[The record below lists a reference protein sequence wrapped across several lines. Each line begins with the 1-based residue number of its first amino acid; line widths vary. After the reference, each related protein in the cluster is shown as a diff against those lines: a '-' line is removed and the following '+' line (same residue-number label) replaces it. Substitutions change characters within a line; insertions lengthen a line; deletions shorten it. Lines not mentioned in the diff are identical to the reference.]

1 MKLSIRFVPT
11 LCMLLIGHLTSY
23 SQNLVANGS
32 FEDEN
37 LCTEYQKYCAPEAWI
52 ATSGW
57 ANYLFKE
64 MQHAY
69 DGYHYVGLTVGSVGK
84 QGVRNFI
91 RTRLLCGLRKGRQ
104 YKVEMYVCSSNKVLD
119 SIGVYFSQQ
128 DFLYEKRNFKSI
140 QPVFWYQRPRN
151 SAGQE
156 PWAWQKLS
164 FVYTASGDESYL
176 VIGSFKRFD
185 FKGITRPDF
194 QDDYYFYLDKVSLTP
209 VDPNEKLCP
218 LTDVEKMRLY
228 KENDRH
234 ELIEK
239 RIRNYHKNPTASRE
253 QGSKLPLTRIP
264 GVLHID
270 TLVIPD
276 IFFVTAS
283 YELSKKSFVLL
294 DSFAL
299 QIKGLIDSIVIKGHT
314 DSIGMLDYNKELSL
328 NRAIS
333 VKQYLVSKINV
344 LGVPVMARGYAYSQP
359 VASNRTQSGRKKNR
373 RVEIFIYRKD

>member
-1 MKLSIRFVPT
+1 
-11 LCMLLIGHLTSY
+11 MLFLGHLSSY

-64 MQHAY
+64 QHNAY
-69 DGYHYVGLTVGSVGK
+69 DGYHYVGLTVGNISK
-84 QGVRNFI
+84 QGIRNFI

-104 YKVEMYVCSSNKVLD
+104 YLVEMYVCSTNKVLD
-119 SIGVYFSQQ
+119 SIGVYFSQE

-151 SAGQE
+151 TTEQE

-164 FVYTASGDESYL
+164 FVYTATGDEGYL
-176 VIGSFKRFD
+176 VIGSFKRTD
-185 FKGITRPDF
+185 FKGITHTDF
-194 QDDYYFYLDKVSLTP
+194 QDDYYFYLDKVSVTP
-209 VDPNEKLCP
+209 VDPNEKICSQAGI
-218 LTDVEKMRLY
+218 EKMNLY

-239 RIRNYHKNPTASRE
+239 KINNYYKTSPASRE
-253 QGSKLPLTRIP
+253 ASAKLPLTRIP
-264 GVLHID
+264 GVVHVD

-276 IFFVTAS
+276 IFFITAS
-283 YELSKKSFVLL
+283 YELSKKSNELL
-294 DSFAL
+294 DSFAHM
-299 QIKGLIDSIVIKGHT
+299 IRGNIDSIVVKGHT
-314 DSIGMLDYNKELSL
+314 DSIGLLEYNQELSL

-333 VKQYLVSKINV
+333 VKQYLIPKINV

-359 VASNRTQSGRKKNR
+359 IASNRTQSGRKKNR
-373 RVEIFIYRKD
+373 RVEIFVYRKD